1 MLLWTRSPCSDKY
14 VVLKEIQHSSVSQN
28 QMELQKGVPEYVS
41 DTWEEV
47 LVEVAA
53 YSVSAQFNRCAS
65 ERDAL
70 GELARSKKENFRQIE
85 YRKST
90 CL

>member
-1 MLLWTRSPCSDKY
+1 MLLWTMSPCSDKY

-28 QMELQKGVPEYVS
+28 QMDFQKGVPEYVS

-65 ERDAL
+65 EGVLL
-70 GELARSKKENFRQIE
+70 GSWQD
-85 YRKST
+85 RKRETSAK
-90 CL
+90 